1 MVEEYAKRYT
11 DHLDRASDH
20 DLLIKLNTKMD
31 SVCRALTEKTTSIDH
46 SFEMLNKSCAIRKT
60 TCEAAIDKKVPGT
73 TFWTLVIILTGVL
86 GVLFT
91 TAITNR
97 VDITS
102 NYANL
107 LQAAK
112 QIEKLEGHK

>member
-46 SFEMLNKSCAIRKT
+46 AFEMLNKSCAVRKT
-60 TCEAAIDKKVPGT
+60 TCDKVLDSKLAGT
-73 TFWTLVIILTGVL
+73 TFWKLVAILTVVL
-86 GVLFT
+86 GVMFT
-91 TAITNR
+91 ATTKNTID
-97 VDITS
+97 V
-102 NYANL
+102 
-107 LQAAK
+107 AK
-112 QIEKLEGHK
+112 NI